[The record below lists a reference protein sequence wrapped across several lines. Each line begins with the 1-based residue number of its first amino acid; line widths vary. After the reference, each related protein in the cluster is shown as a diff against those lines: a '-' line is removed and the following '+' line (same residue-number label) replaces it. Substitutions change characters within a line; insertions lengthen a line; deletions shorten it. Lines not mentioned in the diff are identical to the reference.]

1 MASRRFVLFYPFR
14 PCGSFDFSRIGL
26 RTSGGVCRFCQ
37 LVFLRRLLVAGA
49 YRFPLLAT
57 LVRSSRSSSRLARL
71 VWRLVAI
78 FFLRLA
84 FRLVRR
90 FVSRCSSC
98 SSFIGALSRRFIL
111 PRLVAICLV
120 RSVSSSNPYSLV
132 SLGGSFQRLVGRVV
146 SSLSLVSF
154 FFCSRLIRL
163 LRLMAMMET
172 ARLSHLVAACSHPVA
187 PSWDPIW
194 R

>member
-78 FFLRLA
+78 FFFATCLSSRQAVRLSLFVLLVVHWCLVSA
-84 FRLVRR
+84 FHLAP
-90 FVSRCSSC
+90 SR
-98 SSFIGALSRRFIL
+98 GYL
-111 PRLVAICLV
+111 PR
-120 RSVSSSNPYSLV
+120 P
-132 SLGGSFQRLVGRVV
+132 
-146 SSLSLVSF
+146 
-154 FFCSRLIRL
+154 
-163 LRLMAMMET
+163 
-172 ARLSHLVAACSHPVA
+172 
-187 PSWDPIW
+187 
-194 R
+194 

>member
-71 VWRLVAI
+71 VWASRGY

-98 SSFIGALSRRFIL
+98 SSFIGVLSRRFIL

-132 SLGGSFQRLVGRVV
+132 SPERLVSAVRVVICALCPSSRSLLFSSYPSVASHVHGGGS
-146 SSLSLVSF
+146 S
-154 FFCSRLIRL
+154 CPC
-163 LRLMAMMET
+163 
-172 ARLSHLVAACSHPVA
+172 LVAVCSSPVA
-187 PSWDPIW
+187 PSWDPIV